1 MTAWQLGVNVH
12 SGSVEARER
21 RGGKAGED
29 AAAAW
34 ARWGHG
40 DGRHGVVSAAVRS
53 PVVGPA
59 CCACANKSERG
70 QGPGLPS
77 CSGAT
82 ASLSSIYR
90 QPKAVRT
97 EEKSRPAYCAR

>member
-1 MTAWQLGVNVH
+1 VH
-12 SGSVEARER
+12 SGSVEVRER

-40 DGRHGVVSAAVRS
+40 DGRHGVVSAAVRG

-59 CCACANKSERG
+59 CRACASESERG
-70 QGPGLPS
+70 RGPGLAG

-82 ASLSSIYR
+82 VRLSSIYT
-90 QPKAVRT
+90 QSKAVHT